1 MLYSVPQAEE
11 ALFDDVVSR
20 VIETAG
26 ALDGIERLMRD
37 LIPDDRVELVPQQGI
52 SGFVAV
58 DGIILNV

>member
-58 DGIILNV
+58 DGTILNV